1 MLKSHRVTMG
11 ALLLSRNSVKSFFGD
26 RWDRCRTGVGLAI
39 LSQSLLPRF
48 CNARLT
54 QTDGALI
61 NCQPPTPDTPAQHGH
76 LDETA
81 LHFTD
86 RSALSPSCHSLRFQ
100 SSRPEAWA
108 RGGAETWRRGG
119 RKFVDDTV
127 KTLLE
132 RCAAEVDE

>member
-1 MLKSHRVTMG
+1 MG

-48 CNARLT
+48 YNARLT

-81 LHFTD
+81 SHFTD
-86 RSALSPSCHSLRFQ
+86 PSALSPVLPKFAVPAEQAQSVDTRIARHEPSLLT
-100 SSRPEAWA
+100 E
-108 RGGAETWRRGG
+108 
-119 RKFVDDTV
+119 RKYRKSDTAPFGFVHG
-127 KTLLE
+127 L
-132 RCAAEVDE
+132 